1 MGRSLRFFIVFALQ
15 FVIAVIFITALKRS
29 DSEMVIF
36 TAGAAVM
43 VFVLMLIIFL
53 MSVISNKDIK

>member
-1 MGRSLRFFIVFALQ
+1 MGRGMRFLVVMALQ
-15 FVIAVIFITALKRS
+15 FVIAVIFIDALKRN
-29 DSEMVIF
+29 DSEMVVF

-53 MSVISNKDIK
+53 LSSISNKDIK